1 MGAASECELR
11 VVDGATGRVIID
23 GTHSQRVGARLGVP
37 DDRRYIGVAR
47 DGREGVT
54 EIDGRLTAYRR
65 LRPGV
70 GNANDWIVVA
80 SAKATAGSF
89 LADMGPAPIGMLAV
103 ALVIVALAGVS
114 LRTARRELEFQAS
127 TDGLMGLANRRELIA
142 DLGRRTRLAT
152 INQPLVLT
160 LFDLNGFK
168 NYNDTF
174 GHPAGD
180 TLLLRLASA
189 LAKAVAPLGA
199 RAYRPGGDEFCVI
212 ADVAQQQAME
222 HAACRALSER
232 GEGFEVSTAFG
243 SVVIPHDAADATEA
257 LRKADEAMYA
267 QKHSGRANAG
277 RQSSDV
283 LLRALAERHPDLGDH
298 LHGVAELA
306 VEVGER
312 LGIDGEELTQLR
324 HAAVL
329 HDIGKVGIPDAIITK
344 PTRLSDDEW
353 AFLHRH
359 TLIGERIIAAA
370 PALSS
375 AARLVRSSH
384 EAWDGS
390 GYPDGLAAGE
400 IPIGACIIAVCDA
413 FDAMISDRPYAPPR
427 TVDEALAELRR
438 CAGTQFDAAI
448 VSVFEQVLIDR
459 AKRPTAAAA

>member
-1 MGAASECELR
+1 VTIESFRRAMGAASECELR

-199 RAYRPGGDEFCVI
+199 
-212 ADVAQQQAME
+212 
-222 HAACRALSER
+222 HA
-232 GEGFEVSTAFG
+232 
-243 SVVIPHDAADATEA
+243 
-257 LRKADEAMYA
+257 
-267 QKHSGRANAG
+267 
-277 RQSSDV
+277 
-283 LLRALAERHPDLGDH
+283 
-298 LHGVAELA
+298 
-306 VEVGER
+306 
-312 LGIDGEELTQLR
+312 
-324 HAAVL
+324 
-329 HDIGKVGIPDAIITK
+329 
-344 PTRLSDDEW
+344 
-353 AFLHRH
+353 
-359 TLIGERIIAAA
+359 
-370 PALSS
+370 
-375 AARLVRSSH
+375 
-384 EAWDGS
+384 
-390 GYPDGLAAGE
+390 
-400 IPIGACIIAVCDA
+400 
-413 FDAMISDRPYAPPR
+413 
-427 TVDEALAELRR
+427 
-438 CAGTQFDAAI
+438 
-448 VSVFEQVLIDR
+448 
-459 AKRPTAAAA
+459 